1 MNLQNSDI
9 PLLPP
14 DLPHVLIVD
23 DEPAVCR
30 MLSKYLSENGFQADA
45 VGSVTE
51 MMQRLET
58 RECDLILLDLNIGSE
73 NGLDYLRM
81 LDPQYRPPVIVIS
94 ARKHPVDK
102 VVGLE
107 LGAEDYIGKPFHL
120 REVLARARK
129 ALRLVSRRLDPRNG
143 LDRVAAAAEHE
154 ADLDAIRFE
163 KWELSPKRR
172 RLLAPDGSE
181 VHLTE
186 GEFATLLVFVRNSG
200 IVLTRSQLLDA
211 THGLGFNAYDRA
223 VDAQVSRLR
232 KKMRAKPDWPNLFK
246 PVRGAGYVFAARVER
261 RRNAA
266 A

>member
-30 MLSKYLSENGFQADA
+30 MLSKYFSENGFQTDA

-51 MMQRLET
+51 MLHRLET
-58 RECDLILLDLNIGSE
+58 RDCDLILLDLNIGSE

-81 LDPQYRPPVIVIS
+81 HGPLCRPPVIVIS

-129 ALRLVSRRLDPRNG
+129 ALRPVTRRLELRSG
-143 LDRVAAAAEHE
+143 SDRVAAVEHAA
-154 ADLDAIRFE
+154 DPDAIKFE
-163 KWELSPKRR
+163 KWELSPRRR

-211 THGLGFNAYDRA
+211 IHGPGFNAYDRA

-232 KKMRAKPDWPNLFK
+232 KKMRAKPDWPDLFK

-261 RRNAA
+261 RRSVAA
-266 A
+266 